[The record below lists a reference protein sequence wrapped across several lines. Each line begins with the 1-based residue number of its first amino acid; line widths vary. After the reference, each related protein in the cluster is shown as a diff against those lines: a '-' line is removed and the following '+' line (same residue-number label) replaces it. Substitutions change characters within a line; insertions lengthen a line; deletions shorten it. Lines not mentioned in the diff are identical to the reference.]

1 MTRFDDPVPI
11 LLAHELFTNTHIV
24 HELSRIGKV
33 SSKRAVQAS
42 SVISAAVVGGCIKI
56 KSSVTTTTLVYVY
69 IWVKKSK

>member
-42 SVISAAVVGGCIKI
+42 SVIFGSSSEWMYKNKVISNNNNVGVCIHMGQEK
-56 KSSVTTTTLVYVY
+56 
-69 IWVKKSK
+69 